1 MNTCELCEELT
12 ENLYRPEDFNV
23 LICDVCYS
31 ELQTHYM
38 LELELEGEQ

>member
-1 MNTCELCEELT
+1 MNTCEFCEELT

-31 ELQTHYM
+31 ELQTHYV
-38 LELELEGEQ
+38 LELEGEQ